1 MSQEEVF
8 KEITSQHKFY
18 VGYCS
23 QGYATQLI
31 QRFEDGRL
39 SDKTIQKLFNHFGY
53 VVSKPTEW
61 VKQLEGKPSNL
72 KTK

>member
-1 MSQEEVF
+1 MTKEEVF
-8 KEITSQHKFY
+8 KTITSQHKWY
-18 VGYCS
+18 IGYCS

-39 SDKTIQKLFNHFGY
+39 SEKTIEKIFNHFGY
-53 VVSKPTEW
+53 CVSTPKQW
-61 VKQLEGKPSNL
+61 VKQLEGKPTNL

>member
-1 MSQEEVF
+1 MTEQEAIE
-8 KEITSQHKFY
+8 EIISEPKFY
-18 VGYCS
+18 IGKMKQSTASNFVASYRKGMCK
-23 QGYATQLI
+23 Q
-31 QRFEDGRL
+31 
-39 SDKTIQKLFNHFGY
+39 KTINAFLNTFGY

>member
-1 MSQEEVF
+1 MNQNQVF
-8 KEITSQHKFY
+8 KEITTPLKWY

-39 SDKTIQKLFNHFGY
+39 SDKTIERLFNHFGY
-53 VVSKPTEW
+53 VVSRPTEW